1 MSIKMKNHLY
11 FLRHGK
17 TIYNEKH
24 LITGQADIS
33 ILNTEEKMNI
43 NLSQPLNNMIILSSP
58 LKRCQETVKS
68 FQQNIDY
75 NLPIKYCDELLER
88 NMGIFEEMERKLAS
102 EEYPIYFTDGKF
114 KYYMTPPNGESF
126 YKVCVRAELFI
137 QKTLNELLESH
148 DVLICSHNQ
157 IMKIIYFKIMNIPFN
172 DNWYEYSFINNIIYK
187 IF

>member
-1 MSIKMKNHLY
+1 MKNHLY

-24 LITGQADIS
+24 LITGQADVS
-33 ILNTEEKMNI
+33 ILKIKEKVNI

-58 LKRCQETVKS
+58 LKRCQETIES
-68 FQQNIDY
+68 FQENIDY

-102 EEYPIYFTDGKF
+102 EKYPLYFTEGKF
-114 KYYMTPPNGESF
+114 KYYMTPPDGESF
-126 YKVCVRAELFI
+126 YKACARAEFFI
-137 QKTLNELLESH
+137 QNILDETLNSH

-157 IMKIIYFKIMNIPFN
+157 IMKILYFKILNIPFS
-172 DNWYEYSFINNIIYK
+172 DNWYEFSFINNVIYK